1 MSKFWRTATSSGCFW
16 SFIMTS
22 CIIMFQQKYSRS
34 SSLQMFYVIG
44 VLINFAKFTKKRS
57 VPLVV
62 LFFCEYFMFF
72 LFLQNTSGWLLLK
85 LTQYFFLE
93 HFSQFVILKP
103 LSYCFEEAIR
113 FEVKVSFASRPVSH
127 LIRWFNKP
135 CNTTKE
141 FWKRLFISMGL
152 FIDCK
157 LETVLFPWINTFC
170 SITDVQCRNFLKF
183 WYWCAE

>member
-1 MSKFWRTATSSGCFW
+1 MLKFSRTATSSGCFW

-22 CIIMFQQKYSRS
+22 VSLHHYVSTKIFQNQ
-34 SSLQMFYVIG
+34 QFAD
-44 VLINFAKFTKKRS
+44 VLRNRCSYKFRKIHKKRS

-170 SITDVQCRNFLKF
+170 SIADV
-183 WYWCAE
+183 